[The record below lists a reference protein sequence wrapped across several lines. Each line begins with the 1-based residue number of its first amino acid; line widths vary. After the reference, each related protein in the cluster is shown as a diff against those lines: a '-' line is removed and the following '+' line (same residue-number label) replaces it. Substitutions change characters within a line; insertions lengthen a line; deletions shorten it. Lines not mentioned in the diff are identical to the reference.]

1 MAYNEGKSY
10 NIDTSSK
17 ASCFLNLMTNFSFI
31 VSLVLTKQIMDY
43 FYATTVVLQTKAFDI
58 SQQCNEINCLKTQ
71 ILDLKKN
78 IDVYHNEWYLIALD
92 LAKTLDVSE
101 VKPRLC
107 GRQIYRDNYPSDTV
121 SDYFKY
127 SITSPL
133 LDHLINEL
141 EDRFDIG
148 NMVVYKG
155 LSGIPATVV
164 KKNKEKC
171 FWKLDFIEF
180 LHFYISD
187 MPHPTSIHAELD
199 MWDTFWNNQSVIPST
214 ITETLKS
221 IDMRGFPNIREGFLI
236 MGTIPITTCE
246 CERSISVIRRLKTY
260 MRSRMT
266 ESRFNSL
273 ALMSIHQE
281 IIPDVERVLNIFS
294 VLGERRLE
302 LVFT

>member
-1 MAYNEGKSY
+1 
-10 NIDTSSK
+10 
-17 ASCFLNLMTNFSFI
+17 
-31 VSLVLTKQIMDY
+31 
-43 FYATTVVLQTKAFDI
+43 
-58 SQQCNEINCLKTQ
+58 
-71 ILDLKKN
+71 
-78 IDVYHNEWYLIALD
+78 
-92 LAKTLDVSE
+92 
-101 VKPRLC
+101 
-107 GRQIYRDNYPSDTV
+107 
-121 SDYFKY
+121 
-127 SITSPL
+127 
-133 LDHLINEL
+133 
-141 EDRFDIG
+141 
-148 NMVVYKG
+148 MVVYKR

-171 FWKLDFIEF
+171 FWKLEFMDF

-199 MWDTFWNNQSVIPST
+199 LCETFWNNQSVIPST

-221 IDMRGFPNIREGFLI
+221 IDMRGFPDIREGFLI

-246 CERSISVIRRLKTY
+246 CERSISVICRLKTF